1 VRLRLISCRGNA
13 IELAVLAYCMLP
25 PCHVKIWRFLFARYK
40 CRNSTGGVKMSSAI
54 ETKQLIVD
62 EISNKLR
69 TSVSTIVVD
78 YRGLSVAEV
87 TELRKQLREAG
98 IEFKVY
104 KNTMTRRAADAAELS
119 GLNEALTGP
128 NAIAFSNEDVVAPA
142 KILNDFAKKHEALE
156 LKAGVIEGN
165 VATVEEIKALAELP
179 SREGLL
185 SMLLSVLQ
193 APIRN
198 LALVTKAVAE
208 QKEEQGA

>member
-1 VRLRLISCRGNA
+1 
-13 IELAVLAYCMLP
+13 
-25 PCHVKIWRFLFARYK
+25 
-40 CRNSTGGVKMSSAI
+40 MSSAI
-54 ETKQLIVD
+54 NAKKQIVD
-62 EISNKLR
+62 EIAGKLKD
-69 TSVSTIVVD
+69 SVSTVVVD
-78 YRGLSVAEV
+78 YRGLNVAEV

-104 KNTMTRRAADAAELS
+104 KNSMTRRAAEQVELS

-156 LKAGVIEGN
+156 IKAGVIEGN
-165 VATVEEIKALAELP
+165 VASVEEIKALADLP

-198 LALVTKAVAE
+198 LALATKAVAE

>member
-1 VRLRLISCRGNA
+1 
-13 IELAVLAYCMLP
+13 
-25 PCHVKIWRFLFARYK
+25 
-40 CRNSTGGVKMSSAI
+40 MSSVL
-54 ETKQLIVD
+54 EQKKQLVN
-62 EISNKLR
+62 EISEKFKS
-69 TSVSTIVVD
+69 SVSTIVVD

-119 GLNEALTGP
+119 GLNDALTGP
-128 NAIAFSNEDVVAPA
+128 NAIAFSTEDVVAPA
-142 KILNDFAKKHEALE
+142 KVLNDFAKKHEALE
-156 LKAGVIEGN
+156 IKAGVIEGN
-165 VATVEEIKALAELP
+165 IATVEEIKALAELP

-193 APIRN
+193 APMRN
-198 LALVTKAVAE
+198 FALAAKAVAE